1 MGMRDPIDGFWFE
14 NPELIR
20 AVAPWYARL
29 ENLELGILLLALPW
43 IAGQGLR
50 RADLERQLAALGPDL
65 PVGPV
70 YFQRVSRASA
80 ALEARGALGGRGRG
94 RNRRFATT
102 PEGFAA
108 LILNLRSLASD
119 PTLDGSEFE
128 LKRSLVAMWN
138 VVAERLV
145 DLPAE
150 LQSGGEIE
158 AFFAR
163 LEAIAVWG
171 RPVVSD
177 EVMAEAFDVVGLVE
191 RQRQRVRDL
200 RAAAAA
206 ELERAEARAR
216 LVPASLLA
224 PFTAAAA
231 GSDRPA
237 DAGRVIETVRAIATH
252 AIPAL
257 RARSTLVRYDAY
269 LHYLDELTTLYTRE
283 LRVVDIG
290 RFRAAFGRRAG

>member
-1 MGMRDPIDGFWFE
+1 VSQPNDGFWFE

-20 AVAPWYARL
+20 AVAPWYTRL
-29 ENLELGILLLALPW
+29 ENLELGLLLLTLPW
-43 IAGQGLR
+43 IAGKGLR

-70 YFQRVSRASA
+70 YFQRVSRAA
-80 ALEARGALGGRGRG
+80 AGLEARGALGGAGKGRS
-94 RNRRFATT
+94 RRFSTT

-119 PTLDGSEFE
+119 PTVDGSEFE

-150 LQSGGEIE
+150 WNGGGEIE
-158 AFFAR
+158 TFFAR
-163 LEAIAVWG
+163 LEAITIWG
-171 RPVVSD
+171 QPVVSD
-177 EVMAEAFDVVGLVE
+177 AVMAEAFDVVGLVE
-191 RQRQRVRDL
+191 RQRRRVGEL

-206 ELERAEARAR
+206 DLDRAEARAR
-216 LVPASLLA
+216 LMPASLLA

-231 GSDRPA
+231 GADRAVDP
-237 DAGRVIETVRAIATH
+237 GPVLETVRAIATR

-269 LHYLDELTTLYTRE
+269 LRYLDELTTLYTRE
-283 LRVVDIG
+283 LRVVDMG

>member
-1 MGMRDPIDGFWFE
+1 MTMNQPADGFWLE

-20 AVAPWYARL
+20 AVAPWYTRL
-29 ENLELGILLLALPW
+29 ENLELGLLLLALPW

-70 YFQRVSRASA
+70 YFQRVSRAA
-80 ALEARGALGGRGRG
+80 AGLEARGALAGAGRGR
-94 RNRRFATT
+94 RRRFSTT

-108 LILNLRSLASD
+108 LILNLRSLAGD
-119 PTLDGSEFE
+119 PTVDGGEFE

-150 LQSGGEIE
+150 LQDGGDVET
-158 AFFAR
+158 FFAR
-163 LEAIAVWG
+163 LEAITIWG
-171 RPVVSD
+171 RPVITD

-191 RQRQRVRDL
+191 RQRRRVGDL
-200 RAAAAA
+200 RAAASA

-216 LVPASLLA
+216 MVPASLFEPLV
-224 PFTAAAA
+224 AAAA
-231 GSDRPA
+231 GGHRSA
-237 DAGRVIETVRAIATH
+237 DAGRVLDTVRAIATH

-269 LHYLDELTTLYTRE
+269 LRYLDELTTLYARE

>member
-237 DAGRVIETVRAIATH
+237 DVGRVLETVRAIATH
-252 AIPAL
+252 AVPAL

-283 LRVVDIG
+283 LRIVDIG

>member
-1 MGMRDPIDGFWFE
+1 VSAADDSWFE
-14 NPELIR
+14 HPELVT
-20 AVAPWYARL
+20 AVAPWLTRL
-29 ENLELGILLLALPW
+29 ENLELGLLLLTLPW
-43 IAGQGLR
+43 IAGKGLR
-50 RADLERQLAALGPDL
+50 RADLERQLSALGPDL

-70 YFQRVSRASA
+70 YFQRVSRAA
-80 ALEARGALGGRGRG
+80 AVLEARGALRGAGKGRS
-94 RNRRFATT
+94 RRFTTT
-102 PEGFAA
+102 PQGFAA
-108 LILNLRSLASD
+108 LVLNLRALASD
-119 PTLDGSEFE
+119 PTVDGSEFE

-145 DLPAE
+145 DLPPE
-150 LQSGGEIE
+150 LQVGGEID
-158 AFFAR
+158 AFFEQ
-163 LEAIAVWG
+163 LEAITIGG
-171 RPVVSD
+171 RPAVSD

-191 RQRQRVRDL
+191 RQRRRVGEL
-200 RAAAAA
+200 RLAAAA

-224 PFTAAAA
+224 PLAATTA
-231 GSDRPA
+231 GGDRPA
-237 DAGRVIETVRAIATH
+237 AGPVIEAVRAIATH

-269 LHYLDELTTLYTRE
+269 LRYLDELTTLYTRE